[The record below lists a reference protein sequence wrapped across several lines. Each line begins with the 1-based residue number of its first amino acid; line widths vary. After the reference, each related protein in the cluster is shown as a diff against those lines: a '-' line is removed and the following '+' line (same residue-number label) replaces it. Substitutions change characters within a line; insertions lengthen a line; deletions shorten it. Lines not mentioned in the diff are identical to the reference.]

1 MRNIQLKD
9 GINISELSLG
19 CMNLPLDD
27 RTETEKIIR
36 FALESGITH
45 FDTADL
51 YQFGQNEEVL
61 GEVMKQFRS
70 DYTFTIGTKGGNEF
84 DAEKQEK
91 IAWSPSASHIK
102 NAVKDS
108 LSRLGVESIDL
119 YQLHGG
125 TIEDNKDETIS
136 AFEDLKKEGLIKSY
150 AISSIRLNVIDYYLK
165 HSNISTLMMQFN
177 PIDNRPLEVVRNLD
191 EDVKILARGPVM
203 KGLLSRNS
211 RKVLDDK
218 FAEGVLDYS
227 YEELESAISR
237 LGQINGDLTALS
249 YAFLRHNNAAIVNGV
264 SSLEQLEDNVE
275 SYMNMPDFTQE
286 EYESILDAVKLIR
299 YEEHRA

>member
-9 GINISELSLG
+9 DITLSELSLG

-27 RTETEKIIR
+27 RPETERIIR
-36 FALESGITH
+36 SALESGITH

-51 YQFGQNEEVL
+51 YQFGENEKVL
-61 GEVMKQFRS
+61 GEVMQQFRS
-70 DYTFTIGTKGGNEF
+70 DYAFTIGTKAGNEF

-91 IAWSPSASHIK
+91 IGWNPSAAHIK

-108 LSRLGVESIDL
+108 LSRLGVEAIDL

-136 AFEDLKKEGLIKSY
+136 AFEDLKKEGVIRSY
-150 AISSIRLNVIDYYLK
+150 GISSIRLNVIDYYLK

-177 PIDNRPLEVVRNLD
+177 PIDNRPLEVAGKLD
-191 EDVKILARGPVM
+191 EDVKILSRGPVM
-203 KGLLSRNS
+203 KGLLSGNS
-211 RKVLDDK
+211 RKVLENK
-218 FAEGVLDYS
+218 FADGVLDYS
-227 YEELESAISR
+227 YEELQET
-237 LGQINGDLTALS
+237 LGKLEQINGDLTALS
-249 YAFLRHNNAAIVNGV
+249 YAFLRHNDAVIVNGV
-264 SSLEQLEDNVE
+264 SSLSQLEANVE
-275 SYMNMPDFTQE
+275 SYRNMPKLTQQD
-286 EYESILDAVKLIR
+286 YERILDAVKLIR

>member
-91 IAWSPSASHIK
+91 IAWNPSASHIK

-150 AISSIRLNVIDYYLK
+150 GISSIRLNVIDYYLK

-191 EDVKILARGPVM
+191 EDVKILSRGPVM
-203 KGLLSRNS
+203 KGLLSSNS

-249 YAFLRHNNAAIVNGV
+249 YAFLHHNNAAIVNGV